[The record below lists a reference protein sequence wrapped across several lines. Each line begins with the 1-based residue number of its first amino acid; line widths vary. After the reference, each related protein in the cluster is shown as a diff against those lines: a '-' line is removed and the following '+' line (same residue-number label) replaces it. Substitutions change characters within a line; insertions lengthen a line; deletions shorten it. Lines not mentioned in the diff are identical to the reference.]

1 MNEKQSKALLLK
13 QLYEPHKKCSP
24 CPLALQTNHN
34 FVCGHGSPNAKL
46 MLIGEAP
53 VQHEDEQGLPFVG
66 KSGMLLTKTLACLG
80 IDRKEIFITNIVKC
94 RPTNNRKPTPA
105 ESKTYKH
112 LFLLKEIE
120 IIKPTVICTL
130 GATALE
136 GLLEAPVKMEKCMA
150 SNWLSAIL
158 YLFPP
163 ITQHIFCEIRAN
175 SMNGLLICKKHGH
188 SRTIKATHVCH
199 SCS

>member
-1 MNEKQSKALLLK
+1 MYFIRKAHLSGILKINNILHENQKTMNEKQSKALLLK

-53 VQHEDEQGLPFVG
+53 GQHEDEQGLPFVG

-94 RPTNNRKPTPA
+94 RPTNNRKPTPE

-136 GLLEAPVKMEKCMA
+136 GLLGVGGCRQIGVACI
-150 SNWLSAIL
+150 S
-158 YLFPP
+158 
-163 ITQHIFCEIRAN
+163 
-175 SMNGLLICKKHGH
+175 
-188 SRTIKATHVCH
+188 
-199 SCS
+199 